1 MRTIDTKPP
10 FHPSLF
16 TLRLPTRLSFF
27 LKLVLCCCC
36 CCNVLFFTKDSIKV
50 CQAIVGLGV
59 VVLGIWNFFHIAVL
73 NIQPVVLNL
82 YFIFFGL
89 LLSLAALKAHSLLR
103 WFPFLSNWFGVG
115 LYQIWLGFLCI
126 NSFQLDSLQT
136 WIGLIAVVAGV
147 IGLIVHCARPSST
160 SASQPLL

>member
-1 MRTIDTKPP
+1 MRGHREHRSPP
-10 FHPSLF
+10 
-16 TLRLPTRLSFF
+16 
-27 LKLVLCCCC
+27 LKHIPVFSGLVLCCPLCC
-36 CCNVLFFTKDSIKV
+36 CCAAAVAMSCSLQRILKV

-59 VVLGIWNFFHIAVL
+59 VVLGIWNFLHIAVL

>member
-1 MRTIDTKPP
+1 MRGHGQANT
-10 FHPSLF
+10 PSHLSSLVF
-16 TLRLPTRLSFF
+16 SLVCWIVAMSCTLQ
-27 LKLVLCCCC
+27 
-36 CCNVLFFTKDSIKV
+36 SILKV

-136 WIGLIAVVAGV
+136 WIGLIAVVAGF
-147 IGLIVHCARPSST
+147 ISMIVHCARPSST